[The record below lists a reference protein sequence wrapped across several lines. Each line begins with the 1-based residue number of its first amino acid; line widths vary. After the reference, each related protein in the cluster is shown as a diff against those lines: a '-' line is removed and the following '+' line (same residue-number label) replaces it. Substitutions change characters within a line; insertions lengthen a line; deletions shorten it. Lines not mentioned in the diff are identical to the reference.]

1 MVQIR
6 RVLNNR
12 IAQNAVALY
21 AVQMLSYA
29 MPLITLPYLARVL
42 EPSHLGLVAF
52 SQSFAGWLSVVGE
65 YGFGYSATRSIA
77 RVRERKEAVAGIV
90 MSTMGAKALLTGG
103 MILATLVAIPTLG
116 VFRADPALAGWALLI
131 AVAWTLM
138 PAWYFQAMER
148 TWFTALVDG
157 ITRIGQLAGIF
168 LFVRSPQDAW
178 IALAAQGLSSALS
191 ATIQLAVMY
200 RNVPFRMPTLALAW
214 VALKVSWNLFLN
226 RASDNLYTS
235 SGSLLLGMMTN
246 PVQVAHF
253 ANGDKL
259 VRPAIS
265 IIWPITQALYPRI
278 SHLMRH
284 DADSAMRLS
293 RVALMVTTGMGLA
306 GMLLTILLAPW
317 AVHLL
322 FGHQYDATI
331 PVLQVM
337 SLLMPIVGFGAS
349 LSVQYM
355 YPRRME
361 REVMHSTL
369 TAGVI
374 YVLAA
379 VFLTRQYGA
388 LGMAVAVVLAETW
401 ASAYRFVV
409 LRLRKVL

>member
-6 RVLNNR
+6 RVLNSR

-52 SQSFAGWLSVVGE
+52 GQSFAGWLSVVGE

-103 MILATLVAIPTLG
+103 MILATLVAIPTLE
-116 VFRADPALAGWALLI
+116 VFRAEPALAWWSLLI
-131 AVAWTLM
+131 AVAWTIM
-138 PAWYFQAMER
+138 PVWYFQAIER

-157 ITRIGQLAGIF
+157 IARIGQLAGIF

-178 IALAAQGLSSALS
+178 IALAAQGLCSALS
-191 ATIQLAVMY
+191 AVVQLAVMY
-200 RNVPFRMPTLALAW
+200 RNVPFRMPTFALSW

-226 RASDNLYTS
+226 RASDSLYTS
-235 SGSLLLGMMTN
+235 SGSLLLGVMTN

-284 DADSAMRLS
+284 DANSAMRLS
-293 RVALMVTTGMGLA
+293 RIALMVTTGMGLA
-306 GMLLTILLAPW
+306 GMLLTIVLAPW
-317 AVHLL
+317 VVHLL
-322 FGHQYDATI
+322 FGHQYEATI

-337 SLLMPIVGFGAS
+337 ALLMPIVGFGAS

-374 YVLAA
+374 YVLSAI
-379 VFLTRQYGA
+379 VLTHRYGA

>member
-6 RVLNNR
+6 RVLNSR

-42 EPSHLGLVAF
+42 EPNHLGLVAF
-52 SQSFAGWLSVVGE
+52 GQSFAGWLSVVGE

-103 MILATLVAIPTLG
+103 MILATLVALPTLE
-116 VFRADPALAGWALLI
+116 VFRADPALAGWSLLI
-131 AVAWTLM
+131 AVAWTIM
-138 PAWYFQAMER
+138 PVWYFQAIER

-178 IALAAQGLSSALS
+178 VALAAQGLSSTLS
-191 ATIQLAVMY
+191 AVIQLAVMY
-200 RNVPFRMPTLALAW
+200 RNVPFRMPTLALSW

-235 SGSLLLGMMTN
+235 SGSLLLGVMTN

-293 RVALMVTTGMGLA
+293 RVALMVTTGMGLV

-317 AVHLL
+317 MVHLL
-322 FGHQYDATI
+322 FGRQYEATI

-379 VFLTRQYGA
+379 LFLTRYHGA

>member
-1 MVQIR
+1 
-6 RVLNNR
+6 
-12 IAQNAVALY
+12 
-21 AVQMLSYA
+21 
-29 MPLITLPYLARVL
+29 
-42 EPSHLGLVAF
+42 
-52 SQSFAGWLSVVGE
+52 
-65 YGFGYSATRSIA
+65 
-77 RVRERKEAVAGIV
+77 
-90 MSTMGAKALLTGG
+90 
-103 MILATLVAIPTLG
+103 
-116 VFRADPALAGWALLI
+116 
-131 AVAWTLM
+131 
-138 PAWYFQAMER
+138 
-148 TWFTALVDG
+148 
-157 ITRIGQLAGIF
+157 
-168 LFVRSPQDAW
+168 
-178 IALAAQGLSSALS
+178 
-191 ATIQLAVMY
+191 MY